1 MAAGVKLDSRLAQPP
16 QGRTSDAIHAIPAR
30 SGTGLHREPALPGT
44 RTVPGTSTEGE
55 GRRRGKK
62 KAKPRFLV
70 SFGSSVRPHA
80 RHRTPSACSVRSCSC
95 GTQFLP
101 NFAGL
106 ANYGQA
112 SNHPSDLVPGYY
124 AFFSY
129 LLCFAFPFFI
139 SFPFGL
145 TTQIPG
151 NDFDGHQRFRT
162 PTGDCLCLLNL
173 DSPSTRTSR
182 S

>member
-55 GRRRGKK
+55 GRRRGK

-124 AFFSY
+124 AFFFFLFA
-129 LLCFAFPFFI
+129 LLCFSFSTVI
-139 SFPFGL
+139 SDSGL
-145 TTQIPG
+145 RRGIV
-151 NDFDGHQRFRT
+151 
-162 PTGDCLCLLNL
+162 CAY
-173 DSPSTRTSR
+173 
-182 S
+182 

>member
-55 GRRRGKK
+55 GRRRGK

-124 AFFSY
+124 AFFFPI
-129 LLCFAFPFFI
+129 CFALLF
-139 SFPFGL
+139 L
-145 TTQIPG
+145 
-151 NDFDGHQRFRT
+151 FDGHQRFRT